1 LYFLMM
7 HLCASSADGVCMLRF
22 AQNLL
27 NRLVA
32 CARRFVVRRV
42 TPGSVPF
49 VVDPSLSVVA
59 VSVSVSVVDELPSAK
74 AV

>member
-1 LYFLMM
+1 MM

-42 TPGSVPF
+42 TPGSVP
-49 VVDPSLSVVA
+49 VDVDPSLSVV